1 MWINKGTHQQYSEAQ
16 IRAAHPNTSFPA
28 PMPDAVFDYVKIVD
42 APPIPMEGHT
52 VVRGEPEQDVNGI
65 WYYQYEQVAIPP
77 EPPRRIIRD
86 WEFRDRFSPAQ
97 LVGIMRAA
105 MAGDDQAA
113 FVWLA
118 LSTASDG
125 VNLDKPEYQ
134 AGVQYL
140 ATTYPALGLDVAQV
154 FA

>member
-1 MWINKGTHQQYSEAQ
+1 MPWIKDGIEYTESQLRATHT
-16 IRAAHPNTSFPA
+16 NTAFQS
-28 PMPDAVFDYVKIVD
+28 
-42 APPIPMEGHT
+42 PIPPAVAAEFGYT
-52 VVRGEPEQDVNGI
+52 WQDPL
-65 WYYQYEQVAIPP
+65 PP
-77 EPPRRIIRD
+77 EPHVEQPRRVLRD

-140 ATTYPALGLDVAQV
+140 ATAYPALGLDVAQV
-154 FA
+154 LA